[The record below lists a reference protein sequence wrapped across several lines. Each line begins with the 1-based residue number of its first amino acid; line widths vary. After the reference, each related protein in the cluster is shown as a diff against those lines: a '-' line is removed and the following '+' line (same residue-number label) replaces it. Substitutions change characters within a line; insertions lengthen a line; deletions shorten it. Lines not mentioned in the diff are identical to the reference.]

1 MSAALWSYADAEMA
15 RVRQAPPGDTAV
27 LWHDVECGSYSADL
41 PLWRELA
48 DRSEGPVLDL
58 GCGTGRVALYLAER
72 GHEVTGVDVEP
83 QFVDELRRR
92 ARARAL
98 SVTVV
103 LGDVRELRLEGSFA
117 LALAPMQLLQ
127 ILGGPS
133 GRRAMLRG
141 VGRYLAPGGRFAAA
155 ITPPAASLAV
165 EDEVPP
171 LPDVLERDGWVL
183 SSYPLEVR
191 LEDGGVA
198 VERLRALVSPTGELR
213 EELNTVRL
221 DTVTAAGLEVEGREA
236 GLAAAGLAA
245 IPETADHV
253 GSTVVLLE
261 RPA

>member
-1 MSAALWSYADAEMA
+1 MALWSYADAEMA
-15 RVRQAPPGDTAV
+15 RVREVPPGDTAV

-48 DRSEGPVLDL
+48 AESDGAVLDL
-58 GCGTGRVALYLAER
+58 GCGTGRVALYLAEH
-72 GHEVTGVDVEP
+72 GHEVTGVDIEP
-83 QFVDELRRR
+83 QFVEELRRR
-92 ARARAL
+92 TRTRGL
-98 SVTVV
+98 SVAAV
-103 LGDVRELRLEGSFA
+103 LGDVRRLRLDGSFA

-133 GRRAMLRG
+133 ERLAMLHG
-141 VGRYLAPGGRFAAA
+141 VGRQLAPGGRFAAA

-165 EDEVPP
+165 EDEIAP

-198 VERLRALVSPTGELR
+198 VDRLRQLVSPTGELS

-221 DTVTAAGLEVEGREA
+221 DTVTAAGLEVEGRDA

-253 GSTVVLLE
+253 GSTVVMLE